1 MKKLMAGSILAMAAG
16 AGMMAYALN
25 HKDTT
30 KKATKLVNNAMDMA
44 NNKIN
49 AMKQRETSLFFL
61 LTKIT
66 SERRFCL

>member
-1 MKKLMAGSILAMAAG
+1 MMVGSILAVAAG

-25 HKDTT
+25 NKNTK

-49 AMKQRETSLFFL
+49 TMK
-61 LTKIT
+61 
-66 SERRFCL
+66 